1 MIEGCRTIFLANQRD
16 GWGWFVMHFD
26 TLRQARSSTKRW
38 DLENGSEIPESASPG
53 REVHLCRVPTLTGFS
68 QFGFSTN
75 DFRKSEMSRST
86 ETPGWLHWSRSYSAV
101 CSAVFFLL
109 RFMIDCELDR
119 LRAPEVVQGWTLPA
133 PPFYQRICAVF
144 GFNMFLWIPTKK
156 EALIHDSLCVGVHSH
171 QNQKVFS
178 LAPSD
183 VLLKTYREQGCW
195 ESNFL
200 FLKDQ
205 SFCFRVSGLEISS
218 DRRNSRIAVEMEER
232 SPRELAIDF
241 HQQKDVLRSEIEC
254 HRYFATRSIC
264 CADS

>member
-1 MIEGCRTIFLANQRD
+1 MR
-16 GWGWFVMHFD
+16 
-26 TLRQARSSTKRW
+26 ARS
-38 DLENGSEIPESASPG
+38 IAS
-53 REVHLCRVPTLTGFS
+53 
-68 QFGFSTN
+68 
-75 DFRKSEMSRST
+75 SRSCARMNVT
-86 ETPGWLHWSRSYSAV
+86 RPAV
-101 CSAVFFLL
+101 
-109 RFMIDCELDR
+109 
-119 LRAPEVVQGWTLPA
+119 LPA
-133 PPFYQRICAVF
+133 NLC
-144 GFNMFLWIPTKK
+144 GFWLQHVSMNSDKK
-156 EALIHDSLCVGVHSH
+156 NALIHDSLCVGVHSH

-178 LAPSD
+178 LAPNH

-195 ESNFL
+195 ESDFL